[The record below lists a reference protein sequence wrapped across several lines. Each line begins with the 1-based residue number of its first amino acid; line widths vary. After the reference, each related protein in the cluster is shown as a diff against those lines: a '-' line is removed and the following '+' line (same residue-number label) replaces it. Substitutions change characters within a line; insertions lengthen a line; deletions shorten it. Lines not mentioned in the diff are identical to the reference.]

1 MMMNMNGNVFP
12 LLAVL
17 FVIFVASTEG
27 KYSCRP
33 YFISSI
39 CTLHIICTQRDIE
52 YATNIF

>member
-39 CTLHIICTQRDIE
+39 CTLICTQRDIE
-52 YATNIF
+52 YATTIF